1 MTPVLKAVAAPT
13 DIAGLAAAY
22 RHVRRHTL
30 ALAAPL
36 SAEDAMLQSMP
47 EASPAKWHLAHTTWF
62 FERMVLGAGER
73 HAPVRP
79 DWDVLHNSYY
89 HSLGGFHRRAARGLL
104 SRPSLDE
111 VLAYRDAVDSL
122 VDEALAGGRLD
133 ADQSIALVLG
143 LHHEQQ
149 HQELLLADIK
159 HALSCNP
166 LQPAYDASLHQGP
179 TPAASPRWIGFDEAL
194 VEIGAPGWPRDRAAP
209 FAYDNESP
217 VHRVQVGA
225 YQLASLPV
233 TNAEYRN
240 FVDDAGYREP
250 RLWLSDGWD
259 RIAAEGWDRPLY
271 WDAGLDAEFTLAGP
285 RALDPGAP
293 VVHLS
298 YYEADAF
305 ARWAG
310 ARLPTEFEWERAAT
324 QLPVEGNFDPRRL
337 HPGGPAPA
345 APPGH
350 PQRLFGDVWEW
361 TSSSYAPYP
370 GFRPLAGAAGEYNG
384 KFMSGQQILRGG
396 SCASPEGHLRASY
409 RNFFPPGT
417 RWQFSGLRLA
427 RDCT

>member
-1 MTPVLKAVAAPT
+1 MAPVTKAVAAPT
-13 DIAGLAAAY
+13 DIAGLVAGY
-22 RHVRRHTL
+22 HHVRAHTR

-62 FERMVLGAGER
+62 FERMVLGADER
-73 HAPVRP
+73 HVPLRP

-89 HSLGGFHRRAARGLL
+89 HSLGRFHRRTARGLL
-104 SRPSLDE
+104 SRPSLAE
-111 VLAYRDAVDSL
+111 VLAYRDEVDARMEAV
-122 VDEALAGGRLD
+122 LAGGRLG
-133 ADQSIALVLG
+133 AGRSTALVLG

-166 LQPAYDASLHQGP
+166 LQPAYDPGLQREP
-179 TPAASPRWIGFDEAL
+179 TPAASRHWTGFDEAL
-194 VEIGAPGWPRDRAAP
+194 VEIGAPAWPREGAP

-225 YQLASLPV
+225 FELASLPV
-233 TNAEYRN
+233 TNAEYRD
-240 FVDDAGYREP
+240 FVEDAGYREP
-250 RLWLSDGWD
+250 RLWLSDGWE
-259 RIAAEGWDRPLY
+259 RVATEGWNRPLY
-271 WDAGLDAEFTLAGP
+271 WEPGLDAEFTLAGP
-285 RALDPGAP
+285 RALDPDAP

-310 ARLPTEFEWERAAT
+310 ARLPTEFEWERAAAP
-324 QLPVEGNFDPRRL
+324 LPVAGNFDPRRL

-345 APPGH
+345 VPPGC
-350 PQRLFGDVWEW
+350 PQRVFGDVWEW

-384 KFMSGQQILRGG
+384 KFMSGQQVLRGG
-396 SCASPEGHLRASY
+396 SCASPDGHLRASY
-409 RNFFPPGT
+409 RNFFPPGA

-427 RDCT
+427 RDRA